1 MTIEAVEIGRKVDAV
16 RRLSERLSASEDA
29 RKALEAAGA
38 QGPATRRSKV
48 RFNRSWSRDVVS
60 DIVEAVTAVGAC
72 IAGIAGLS
80 AVISGGLVE
89 QAGLL
94 PEHVGAPL
102 LVFLILLMWPSH
114 DRLCV
119 GLNREVVRAA
129 GCAGGAALLT
139 AAVLAPAAVA
149 PIDRALIAWFAAA
162 TISGAIIAR
171 CLAGLAI
178 RVGPLAERLR
188 ANVAIYGAGPEARE
202 LFDII
207 EREPGVRFAGLFEDR
222 SAGRVDVH
230 GLEITGTTSE
240 LAALVAQGLI
250 DEVIIALPR
259 SASDRMQSIADR
271 LRELPVDVRVSSVEG
286 TEFGCSGE
294 ASLSTLGPVVLRQIH
309 RRAIRDWDVML
320 KAGLDRLV
328 ALAALVALSPLL
340 AILGA
345 AIRLESRGP
354 VFFRQKRHGVCGE
367 TIVVWKFRTM
377 RVMEDGAVVRQASKD
392 DQRVTNVGRFLRRTS
407 LDELPQ
413 LINVLLGNMS
423 IVGPRPHAIAHN
435 EHYGAIIR
443 HYGRRAQVRPGITGW
458 AQVNGYRGETRS
470 PDEMAARIEHDLW
483 YIANWSLWFD
493 IKIILLTPIYGFIH
507 KNAY

>member
-1 MTIEAVEIGRKVDAV
+1 VTIEAIEIGRTADAV
-16 RRLSERLSASEDA
+16 RHHSGRQSRGSAGQES
-29 RKALEAAGA
+29 R
-38 QGPATRRSKV
+38 V
-48 RFNRSWSRDVVS
+48 RFNRSWSRRVVS
-60 DIVEAVTAVGAC
+60 DLVEAVTAVGAC

-102 LVFLILLMWPSH
+102 LVFLILLMWPSP
-114 DRLCV
+114 DRLCL
-119 GLNREVVRAA
+119 GLGREVVRAA

-139 AAVLAPAAVA
+139 AAVLAPAAAV
-149 PIDRALIAWFAAA
+149 PIDRFLVAWFAAA
-162 TISGAIIAR
+162 TVSGAITAR
-171 CLAGLAI
+171 SLAGLAM

-188 ANVAIYGAGPEARE
+188 ANVAIYGAGSEARE
-202 LFDII
+202 LFEII

-230 GLEITGTTSE
+230 GLEITGSTSE
-240 LAALVAQGLI
+240 LAALVARGLI

-259 SASDRMQSIADR
+259 SASDRMHSIADR

-286 TEFGCSGE
+286 TEFGGSGE
-294 ASLSTLGPVVLRQIH
+294 ASLSALGPAVLRQIH

-328 ALAALVALSPLL
+328 AMAALVALSPLF
-340 AILGA
+340 AIVGA

-354 VFFRQKRHGVCGE
+354 VFFRQQRHGVCGE

-392 DQRVTNVGRFLRRTS
+392 DQRVTKVGRLLRRTS

-413 LINVLLGNMS
+413 LINVLLGNMA

-443 HYGRRAQVRPGITGW
+443 VYGRRAQVRPGITGW

-493 IKIILLTPIYGFIH
+493 IKIILLTPIYGFVH